1 MPLPKGY
8 SLVSLDEI
16 DSTNEEAKRRIDG
29 ADATPGDVIWS
40 RTQSAGRGRQGR
52 RWLSPEGNLY
62 FSLILRPRRPAAT
75 AAEIS
80 FVAAVALGDTV
91 APLLGAAKRVTLKWP
106 NDLLIE
112 GRKAAGILLE
122 SFGGPRG
129 FTEWLILG
137 VGVNLASHPSGTDFP
152 ATSISAQSGRAES
165 PRAVLEF
172 YLGHF
177 DSWLARWRGEGFAP
191 VRRAW
196 LRNAAG
202 LGGPITVRIGD
213 EVIAGTFRTVNENG
227 ALELDGADGATRVIN
242 AGDVFFPGQD

>member
-1 MPLPKGY
+1 MTLPKGY
-8 SLVSLDEI
+8 NLLSLDEI
-16 DSTNEEAKRRIDG
+16 DSTNEEAKRRIAAG
-29 ADATPGDVIWS
+29 DAAPGDVIWS

-52 RWLSPEGNLY
+52 HWFSPEGNLY
-62 FSLILRPRRPAAT
+62 LSLILRPQRPAAT

-80 FVAAVALGDTV
+80 FVAAVALGDAV
-91 APLLGAAKRVTLKWP
+91 APLLGPGTRVTFKWP

-112 GRKAAGILLE
+112 CRKAAGILLE

-137 VGVNLASHPSGTDFP
+137 VGVNLASHPADTDFP
-152 ATSISAQSGRAES
+152 ATSVSAQSGRVES
-165 PRAVLEF
+165 PQAVLEF

-177 DSWLARWRGEGFAP
+177 DRWITRWQDEGFAP

-202 LGGPITVRIGD
+202 LGRPITVRVGD
-213 EVIAGTFRTVNENG
+213 ELIAGTFRTLNQNG